1 MALFGNKKT
10 KNDDPVSSSAPVSSM
25 KDLYSGETPTT
36 KKSGSSK
43 KSTVSSKYQRAHEI
57 LIKPLVTEKA
67 TNLSTHN
74 QYVFMVASSANKIE
88 IAKAISSVYHVKPL
102 SINLVNVKGKKVTR
116 GRIRGVRKDWKKA
129 IVTLA
134 AGQTIKMY
142 EGV

>member
-1 MALFGNKKT
+1 MALFSNKKT
-10 KNDDPVSSSAPVSSM
+10 KQDDQTAPSASSSM
-25 KDLYSGETPTT
+25 KDLYAGETQAV
-36 KKSGSSK
+36 KKAGGVK
-43 KSTVSSKYQRAHEI
+43 KVAGGSKYQRAHEI

-67 TNLSTHN
+67 TNLSAHN

-88 IAKAISSVYHVKPL
+88 IAKAITAVYHVKPL
-102 SINLVNVKGKKVTR
+102 SVNLVNVKGKQVTR
-116 GRIRGVRKDWKKA
+116 GRIRGTRKDWKKA

>member
-10 KNDDPVSSSAPVSSM
+10 KNDDATPSSTPAPSM
-25 KDLYSGETPTT
+25 KDLYSGETQVV
-36 KKSGSSK
+36 KKAGASK
-43 KSTVSSKYQRAHEI
+43 KSTVNVKYQRAHEI

-74 QYVFMVASSANKIE
+74 QYVFMVASGANKIE
-88 IAKAISSVYHVKPL
+88 IAKAVSSVYHVKPL

>member
-10 KNDDPVSSSAPVSSM
+10 KNDDPVSSSAPVGSM
-25 KDLYSGETPTT
+25 KDLYSGETQAS
-36 KKSGSSK
+36 KKSGASK
-43 KSTVSSKYQRAHEI
+43 KSTVSTKYQRAHEI

-67 TNLSTHN
+67 TNLSTLN
-74 QYVFMVASSANKIE
+74 QYVFMVATSANKIE
-88 IAKAISSVYHVKPL
+88 VAKAISAVYHVKPL
-102 SINLVNVKGKKVTR
+102 SINLINVKGKKVTR

-129 IVTLA
+129 VVTLA